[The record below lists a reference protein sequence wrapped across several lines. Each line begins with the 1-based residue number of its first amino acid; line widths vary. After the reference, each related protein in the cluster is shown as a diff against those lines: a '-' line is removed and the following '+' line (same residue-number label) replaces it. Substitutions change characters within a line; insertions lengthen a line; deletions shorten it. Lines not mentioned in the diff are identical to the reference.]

1 MLPNDS
7 FVASESDTALG
18 HLSTLA
24 SLWILTIGRKWTD
37 FLTKAGLVIS
47 ALINKRTE
55 FTKLHS
61 TYWSHCPYDQ
71 QPDGCIE
78 ETNPTRLWKFDDVH
92 QLIVHQVSLG
102 GGEPGES
109 ASVHQS
115 SRSSGPC
122 LEHSLAHHCD
132 TVYLFRWLL
141 VYLRRTQINF
151 GSSKYPSPSLLSLI
165 GSLLPYCN

>member
-1 MLPNDS
+1 MWYCSGSPQHSRESLNTNDWEEVDRFS
-7 FVASESDTALG
+7 HQSRTCDQCTYQL
-18 HLSTLA
+18 
-24 SLWILTIGRKWTD
+24 
-37 FLTKAGLVIS
+37 
-47 ALINKRTE
+47 KRTE

-115 SRSSGPC
+115 SRCSGPC
-122 LEHSLAHHCD
+122 LEHILPHHCD